1 MSHGIDS
8 LLEVRF
14 KNSGLDAV
22 EIQDNGHGIAPEDF
36 ESVGMSNSDP
46 FHELVVNIGSPQT
59 PYL

>member
-1 MSHGIDS
+1 LT

-36 ESVGMSNSDP
+36 ESVGMSNPDP
-46 FHELVVNIGSPQT
+46 GSVANISSSQT
-59 PYL
+59 PYLKTIHLR